1 VGYRVVFDQFK
12 MIDADKLW
20 VFVKDALHL
29 NELPDTDLLKQMLK
43 LSQEEGT
50 QNSVGS
56 IDFSLNKPA
65 DSLWENC
72 VDNAC
77 EGKLVYSQEF
87 GFSDLGV
94 KVFNS
99 SHIHFNEGF
108 KAKIEFDRKFD
119 DIKQRDA
126 FININKKKYQLSLD
140 SVKKDPDFALAISS
154 MQDTVDELITQ
165 YVKVDQG
172 NMTLN
177 VQNRLK
183 LPSDLTTCALS
194 QGSRCQALSQNIDL
208 VMAVSW
214 LAGGKLEL
222 TMPEADDM
230 TLRLKG
236 LDGFDIEPAVKYIV
250 KTMKYQLTSKLVEQL
265 IVDNSVTLIYK
276 APGEL
281 MINGHSLKDLDLKPS
296 QEKQD
301 LRQHQKKWQRPRA

>member
-1 VGYRVVFDQFK
+1 
-12 MIDADKLW
+12 
-20 VFVKDALHL
+20 
-29 NELPDTDLLKQMLK
+29 
-43 LSQEEGT
+43 
-50 QNSVGS
+50 
-56 IDFSLNKPA
+56 
-65 DSLWENC
+65 
-72 VDNAC
+72 
-77 EGKLVYSQEF
+77 
-87 GFSDLGV
+87 
-94 KVFNS
+94 
-99 SHIHFNEGF
+99 
-108 KAKIEFDRKFD
+108 
-119 DIKQRDA
+119 
-126 FININKKKYQLSLD
+126 
-140 SVKKDPDFALAISS
+140 

-208 VMAVSW
+208 VMAVTW

-265 IVDNSVTLIYK
+265 IVDNIVTLIYK

-281 MINGHSLKDLDLKPS
+281 MINGHYLKDLDLKPS

-301 LRQHQKKWQRPRA
+301 LRQHQKNAERYNRSVQFMTSNR